1 MTETPTAQL
10 GSVELS
16 SISENAVVADL
27 ARRAVAP
34 ERFDIIKD
42 RLVGVVV
49 DGALTTYEVEQYGP
63 QPHRQTGRVTLTD
76 QDSFAL
82 YVNRHRDDDR
92 TTLWTNVD
100 AGTVTAV
107 INDHRQDDSEAGWA
121 DHRAVLQLKLTD
133 DWKFWAANDGKLLN
147 QTAFA
152 EHIEEGALNVVDPAA
167 ADMLEIAQS
176 FQAKRGVAFKSS
188 VRLESGEVGLQY
200 EETTQAKVGV
210 KGTIDIP
217 SSFTLKLQPF
227 AGGPEYTDIVARFRY
242 RINDGQLALG
252 YKINRPDLVKR
263 AAFNEIT
270 SAVSEGIA
278 LPVMAGT
285 PRS

>member
-1 MTETPTAQL
+1 VTETPTTELL
-10 GSVELS
+10 GAA
-16 SISENAVVADL
+16 SENAVVADL
-27 ARRAVAP
+27 ARRAVPA
-34 ERFDIIKD
+34 RFDIVENRVI
-42 RLVGVVV
+42 GVVV
-49 DGALTTYEVEQYGP
+49 DGQLTTYDIEEYGLNP
-63 QPHRQTGRVTLTD
+63 RRQTGKVTLTD
-76 QDSFAL
+76 QDSFVL

-107 INDHRQDDSEAGWA
+107 LNDHMQDDTEAGWA
-121 DHRAVLQLKLTD
+121 DHRAALQLKLTE
-133 DWKFWAANDGKLLN
+133 DWKFWAANDGKWLS
-147 QTAFA
+147 QTTFA
-152 EHIEEGALNVVDPAA
+152 EHIEEGALNVVNPAA

-188 VRLESGEVGLQY
+188 VRLESGEVGLLY
-200 EETTQAKVGV
+200 EETTDAKVGV
-210 KGTIDIP
+210 RGTIDVP

-227 AGGPEYTDIVARFRY
+227 DGGPEYTDLVSRFRY
-242 RINDGQLALG
+242 RINDGQLLLG

-270 SAVSEGIA
+270 SSVSEGTA

-285 PRS
+285 PRA